1 MQKALPD
8 FQSIK
13 ERDDYFRD
21 HAEYY
26 TLVNKAGVGLYGRTE
41 GKSLAELERLAKTM
55 VTVGGGRYMI
65 YAVIGEQ
72 SAFVK
77 AVK

>member
-1 MQKALPD
+1 MRMELPD
-8 FQSIK
+8 FKSIK

-21 HAEYY
+21 HAEYF

-41 GKSLAELERLAKTM
+41 SKSLEELERLAKTM
-55 VTVGGGRYMI
+55 VTVGGGRFMI